1 MNHDK
6 LGTPSRRPGAKIK
19 VRANSSFV
27 FLLLSLLPSLAVAQK
42 QTDVAITVDDLP
54 AHGDMPAGMT
64 RTDIAQSMIATFEAK
79 GVPNVYG
86 FVNAK
91 NIAGDADR
99 MAALRVWV
107 DAGFSLGSHTFSH
120 IDLSA
125 YSVEEFTADVAADE
139 PVLEALM
146 GERDWHWFRYP
157 FAHEGDTL
165 EKRHAVRKYFE
176 EHGYKVAQIT
186 LDFEDYAW
194 NNPYARCM
202 EKRDT
207 QAIAWLKSSYLGTA
221 EEYIALGQKLATQI
235 YGRDI
240 KHVLVLHMGA
250 FDALMLPDLLEL
262 LRKKGFHF
270 VTLAEAQKD
279 PAYLRDPDAAL
290 PYGGSLLEQLTEAQH
305 LKYPPFAEK
314 PMKKLDAICR

>member
-1 MNHDK
+1 VVA
-6 LGTPSRRPGAKIK
+6 SRTSGAKIT
-19 VRANSSFV
+19 VRAKSSFA
-27 FLLLSLLPSLAVAQK
+27 FLLLGLLPSLAVGQR

-54 AHGDMPAGMT
+54 VHGDTPAGMT
-64 RTDIAQSMIATFEAK
+64 RTDIAKSMIATFQANC
-79 GVPNVYG
+79 VPNVVG

-99 MAALRVWV
+99 MAALGVWV

-125 YSVEEFTADVAADE
+125 HSVEEFTADVAADE

-165 EKRHAVRKYFE
+165 EKRHAVRKYLQ

-202 EKRDT
+202 EKQDT

-240 KHVLVLHMGA
+240 RHVLVLHMGA